1 MWQYLDQNY
10 GDPRVISDTVTA
22 DLERFK
28 PIQEGEDHKFCDL
41 VNLVRRSYNILREI
55 KRPQDINN
63 SHVIS
68 LIERKMTKD
77 DIKVWARHQQDQ
89 KVEPSME
96 SLLKW
101 MEDEMSARLRSGA
114 TIRKV
119 RSSVHATVRSQES
132 TRSKAPCYMSATP
145 HTTFDECPKFLAMSM
160 DERCKMV
167 KEKKACFSC
176 LKRSKGHTAT
186 NCLRKRECP

>member
-1 MWQYLDQNY
+1 MDQNY

-22 DLERFK
+22 DIERFK

-68 LIERKMTKD
+68 LIERKMTKN
-77 DIKVWARHQQDQ
+77 DIKVWARHQHDQ
-89 KVEPSME
+89 KVGPSME

-132 TRSKAPCYMSATP
+132 T
-145 HTTFDECPKFLAMSM
+145 
-160 DERCKMV
+160 
-167 KEKKACFSC
+167 
-176 LKRSKGHTAT
+176 
-186 NCLRKRECP
+186 